1 MNGGTNLNDVCSGT
15 SSPKLCSSPLIHC
28 KLHWGFVNVA
38 KLWSSIAQLCLTN
51 NCSLLSSD
59 KFLLL
64 QVWEFNVHR
73 ASYLSLA
80 PPKSTVIELPA
91 WCDDSYSYQDGDKP
105 GISVRNISW
114 QCATLTTWFGF
125 KHQMEESEDRM
136 YFSEK
141 CMGDEQC
148 HKITQNTSRCAV
160 LGCWAGYKMKGTGL
174 IARSKTTDL
183 PIAHFVAAYSSLHC
197 SPRWR
202 EKRSCSW
209 ILLILAHW
217 LVLCRCRRPYHE
229 RIKHNLDRRNNGLT
243 PAPLTPLSLPP
254 VVMSSRGMAVSQVS
268 LPFKVTHVEPPTRS
282 CGRRKPPGC
291 LLTSE
296 I

>member
-1 MNGGTNLNDVCSGT
+1 MNGGTKLNDVCSGT

-80 PPKSTVIELPA
+80 PPKSTDIELPA

-105 GISVRNISW
+105 GLSVRNISW

-141 CMGDEQC
+141 CRTMNNVIKS
-148 HKITQNTSRCAV
+148 HKIHHDV
-160 LGCWAGYKMKGTGL
+160 LYWVAGLVTKWRALVLLLVVKLLSNRSSYCTFCGGLMFIKIFGIWSWGIGESPGNNLSPSWLHML
-174 IARSKTTDL
+174 IA
-183 PIAHFVAAYSSLHC
+183 
-197 SPRWR
+197 
-202 EKRSCSW
+202 
-209 ILLILAHW
+209 
-217 LVLCRCRRPYHE
+217 
-229 RIKHNLDRRNNGLT
+229 
-243 PAPLTPLSLPP
+243 
-254 VVMSSRGMAVSQVS
+254 
-268 LPFKVTHVEPPTRS
+268 
-282 CGRRKPPGC
+282 
-291 LLTSE
+291 
-296 I
+296 